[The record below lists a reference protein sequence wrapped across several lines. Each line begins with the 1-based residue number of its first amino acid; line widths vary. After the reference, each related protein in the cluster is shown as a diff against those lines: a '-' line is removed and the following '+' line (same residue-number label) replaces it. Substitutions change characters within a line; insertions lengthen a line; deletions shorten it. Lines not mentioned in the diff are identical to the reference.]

1 MAVPIGLAAAG
12 GGLVAAALVW
22 ANRHARQR
30 IATADAF
37 ARDPLS
43 TDVINVNRIRVAG
56 LGGFGLVIVAAS
68 VALQFDL
75 AAVVVVLGLVGGAAG
90 ALLLILYRRRAGPVG
105 SSSQGPGA
113 RVMLVSRDSRSTPA
127 GDADRLDRNPR
138 KPRTGLI
145 PAPAIRQRV

>member
-1 MAVPIGLAAAG
+1 MSGVML
-12 GGLVAAALVW
+12 W
-22 ANRHARQR
+22 ANRHGRQR
-30 IATADAF
+30 IATPDAF

-56 LGGFGLVIVAAS
+56 LGGLGLVIVAAA

-75 AAVVVVLGLVGGAAG
+75 AAVVVALGLVGGAAG
-90 ALLLILYRRRAGPVG
+90 AFLLILYRRRVGPVG

-113 RVMLVSRDSRSTPA
+113 RVMLAGRDSRGVPGA
-127 GDADRLDRNPR
+127 DADRPDRYSRP
-138 KPRTGLI
+138 TAGLI